1 MATLSNTISIL
12 SAQIS
17 AISTQISVLSVGLG
31 GMQMKVVA
39 GNQAAFSAALV
50 KISGLS
56 ASLAASTY
64 QLEAQLLF
72 SVSGT
77 GSVAFGI
84 SLSAAAFTGVAGKWE
99 VMQSIASNLTSSGQT
114 GTHTI
119 GFFRAIGVDQVIIV
133 PGTTGLVLRATMDA
147 VARCTTP
154 GSIQLKARGVTG
166 GPVVIMQ
173 GSFFRAY
180 LIG

>member
-12 SAQIS
+12 SN
-17 AISTQISVLSVGLG
+17 QISVISAGLG

-39 GNQAAFSAALV
+39 GNQAVFSAALV

-64 QLEAQLLF
+64 QLEAMLLF

-99 VMQSIASNLTSSGQT
+99 IMQSIASNLTSSGQT

-119 GFFRAIGVDQVIIV
+119 GFFRAIAVDQAIMV
-133 PGTTGLVLRATMDA
+133 PGTTGLVNFATMNA

-154 GSIQLKARGVTG
+154 GSIQLKARAVTG
-166 GPVVIMQ
+166 GPTVIMQ

-180 LIG
+180 LVG